1 MSTNNNNFD
10 NRIILQSSPLFSL
23 SMASKELFHTNFLY
37 WISKN
42 NPNLFISILNSLD
55 IRRDDWPNRWNSYQ
69 DNNHYDLS
77 IKDHNN
83 DVILILENKVKSIP
97 IKEQL
102 DRYEEKNSK
111 NEKLLKILLSLSD
124 EFPQK
129 DEIKKQWKIISYKD
143 LSDAILLNINKVN
156 DTYHKMLL
164 TDYCLLTK
172 ALHNIQGKWSF
183 CYDGSYI
190 HQFVNKIEDDNFL
203 RLSDIRSK
211 ILYSRLTSDLQQK
224 LGCPIMTN
232 KEIKNLYKSGKND
245 INNTY
250 INWGMTRSQGLIDI
264 KTRICGNLLLV
275 IQIQGNA
282 YKHCIEALDKSE
294 QNLSIIK
301 AICSQ
306 IEKKEG
312 TELRNFKYVKE
323 IIESEFIQI
332 SNRSYDG
339 FPLTEE
345 FAEIPNSKD
354 YNHYGNGFI
363 YQYLKIKPNT
373 SVRTLFEA
381 IIRDYNNII
390 SLIENINQSV

>member
-1 MSTNNNNFD
+1 MVLLT
-10 NRIILQSSPLFSL
+10 L
-23 SMASKELFHTNFLY
+23 SE
-37 WISKN
+37 
-42 NPNLFISILNSLD
+42 D
-55 IRRDDWPNRWNSYQ
+55 
-69 DNNHYDLS
+69 
-77 IKDHNN
+77 
-83 DVILILENKVKSIP
+83 
-97 IKEQL
+97 
-102 DRYEEKNSK
+102 
-111 NEKLLKILLSLSD
+111 
-124 EFPQK
+124 FPQK
-129 DEIKKQWKIISYKD
+129 EEIQKKWIIINYNN
-143 LSDAILLNINKVN
+143 LSDAILSTTNTISNI
-156 DTYHKMLL
+156 YHKLL
-164 TDYCLLTK
+164 VFDYCVFAK
-172 ALHNIQGKWSF
+172 ALHNIQKSWV
-183 CYDGSYI
+183 YNNEESYKK
-190 HQFVNKIEDDNFL
+190 QFVDPNKEEEEILKISDL
-203 RLSDIRSK
+203 RIKL
-211 ILYSRLTSDLQQK
+211 LYSRLTSDLQQK